1 MTIISPRSFETE
13 PSSNSTAITFNNRA
27 SINWLMMIYFTSGIC
42 SLIDEVIWVRL
53 LKLTL
58 GNTVYATSIVVS
70 TFMAGLA
77 LGALIMSRYS
87 DRIKRQLRLYALIET
102 LITIAALL
110 LPWALKIAD
119 RVYVWFYRTYE
130 PTQKELLVVQVV
142 ISGLLVLGPSMLMG
156 STFPLLGRYVT
167 SLENQTGRLVG
178 RLYALN
184 TLGAAVGC
192 FLAGF
197 VLIRS
202 MGIMGTLYTAA
213 IINIFVAF
221 AGWFLSRFSR
231 ATVGEKDQEEPHE
244 IGHRPPSHGVNVEI
258 AGTTSGGGRMYVL
271 LFAFFLSGLISIS
284 YELLWM
290 RSIVHL
296 LSGYTYVFSSVL
308 TIYLLGNVI
317 GAGIGSGLVKELK
330 SPAAGFAVTLC
341 LLGICG
347 IFYLPLLIHWTSDIL
362 PRIDREV
369 ELASMSISFS
379 TYMIRPLVQSA
390 FLFLLPSIMMGVGFP
405 IALQA
410 WAGNVHRV
418 GRTTG
423 TAYGTNTIGAVA
435 GGIATGFIFIPLL
448 GLQLTMSILSL
459 AGIWIAGLI
468 WMLFARSNKASGRLG
483 LLAVA
488 VLTTLIVGIMPTDMF
503 ETVVQSN
510 PRLPEQLE
518 FVTAKEGVATTVSL
532 HRDPREDTLYLYT
545 SGQRVAGDTYFWRS
559 DQKMLGHFGV
569 LLNSKAKKVLS
580 VGFGSGE
587 STACMALH
595 KIERADCVEIAPEIV
610 ELSSRFF
617 RHINLGD
624 KLNDEIGMIYMDAKN
639 YIHLTDVKY
648 DAIVND
654 SIHPKHFAENS
665 SLYAREY
672 FEDARERLD
681 ENGLFISWIPTH
693 NVEPIYVINSIIGTM
708 MEVFPYVTIWYMTP
722 DPAQYFLVVGSEQ
735 PQYFSPRHIE
745 MELSKDGVH
754 ESLSEININNSM
766 DVMSCYIG
774 DENDLRRFIHS
785 YTINSD
791 FRPFIEFTTA
801 DRPSGSLMFR
811 RFISSLR
818 SNSVYEH
825 IDWKGFSREQKSKW
839 LSEYATVHNASNY
852 LLASNGTSDPLE
864 RLSYCMEG
872 LTILPDNPALLSLRI
887 RTEKEIF
894 AVCSSRINSNR
905 TEDALLQT
913 DKMLKI
919 YPHSAVAWL
928 IKSLYMQNKGKFQEG
943 LVAAETAVRLAPE
956 MADAHFV
963 LGSILCRTG
972 QLDAAIAEYNNAL
985 LLSEQ
990 PQKFAIYNQARIL
1003 DTLAN
1008 TRIASGENIETKP
1021 ISEKRMLGLWHG
1033 LPAHEHGQDGRA
1045 TGIADEVS
1053 VD

>member
-1 MTIISPRSFETE
+1 M
-13 PSSNSTAITFNNRA
+13 TAILQRNSEIEPYSNGSDIIFAKQTN
-27 SINWLMMIYFTSGIC
+27 INLLMMIYFASGIC

-53 LKLTL
+53 IKLTL

-77 LGALIMSRYS
+77 LGALVMSRYS
-87 DRIKRQLRLYALIET
+87 DRIKRQLQLYAFIET
-102 LITIAALL
+102 LITISALL
-110 LPWALKIAD
+110 LPWTLKIAD
-119 RVYVWFYRTYE
+119 KIYIWFYRTYA
-130 PTQKELLVVQVV
+130 PTPVELLVFQVV
-142 ISGLLVLGPSMLMG
+142 ISGTLLLVPSMLMG
-156 STFPLLGRYVT
+156 STLPLLGRYVT
-167 SLENQTGRLVG
+167 SLENQAGRLVG

-192 FLAGF
+192 FMAGF

-202 MGIMGTLYTAA
+202 MGVMGTLYTAA
-213 IINIFVAF
+213 IINSFVAL
-221 AGWFLSRFSR
+221 AGWLLSRFSE
-231 ATVGEKDQEEPHE
+231 APAVGKGRETQVAD
-244 IGHRPPSHGVNVEI
+244 VEI
-258 AGTTSGGGRMYVL
+258 VWSNSDCGRMYVL
-271 LFAFFLSGLISIS
+271 LFAFFLSGFISIG

-330 SPAAGFAVTLC
+330 SPVAGFAVTLC

-347 IFYLPLLIHWTSDIL
+347 IFYLPLLIHWTTEIL

-369 ELASMSISFS
+369 ELARMSISFS
-379 TYMIRPLVQSA
+379 IYMIRPLVQCA

-405 IALQA
+405 LALQA
-410 WAGNVHRV
+410 WAGHIHKV

-423 TAYGTNTIGAVA
+423 TAYGANTIGAVV
-435 GGIATGFIFIPLL
+435 GGIVTGFIFIPLL
-448 GLQLTMSILSL
+448 GLQLTISILSL
-459 AGIWIAGLI
+459 TGIWIAALI
-468 WMLFARSNKASGRLG
+468 WMFFAKRNRASVRPELFV
-483 LLAVA
+483 LAA
-488 VLTTLIVGIMPTDMF
+488 ISTIIVVIMPTNLF
-503 ETVVQSN
+503 ETVVQNN
-510 PRLPEQLE
+510 PRLPEQLK
-518 FVTAKEGVATTVSL
+518 FVAAAEGVTTTVSL

-569 LLNSKAKKVLS
+569 LLNSKSKKVLS

-595 KIERADCVEIAPEIV
+595 KLERADCVEIAPEIV

-617 RHINLGD
+617 RHINLGER
-624 KLNDEIGMIYMDAKN
+624 LTDEIGMIYMDAKN

-665 SLYAREY
+665 SLYAKEY
-672 FEDARERLD
+672 FKDAKKRLN

-693 NVEPIYVINSIIGTM
+693 NVEPAYVINSIIGTM
-708 MEVFPYVTIWYMTP
+708 TEVFPYVTIWYMTP

-745 MELSKDGVH
+745 KELSKDGVR

-774 DENDLRRFIHS
+774 DENDLRRFIRS
-785 YTINSD
+785 YTTNSD

-801 DRPSGSLMFR
+801 DKPSGSLMFR
-811 RFISSLR
+811 RFVWSLR
-818 SNSVYEH
+818 RNSVYEH
-825 IDWKGFSREQKSKW
+825 IDWNGFSPEQKSKW
-839 LSEYATVHNASNY
+839 LSEYAAVYSASNY
-852 LLASNGTSDPLE
+852 LLASNGTSDSLE
-864 RLSYCMEG
+864 RLSFCMEG
-872 LTILPDNPALLSLRI
+872 LAILPDNPALLNLRK

-894 AVCSSRINSNR
+894 DICSSRINSYR
-905 TEDALLQT
+905 TEDALLLAE
-913 DKMLKI
+913 KMLKV

-928 IKSLYMQNKGKFQEG
+928 IKSLSLQQKDKLSEA
-943 LVAAETAVRLAPE
+943 LVAAQTAVRLAPE
-956 MADAHFV
+956 TTDTHFIH
-963 LGSILCRTG
+963 GTILFCTG
-972 QLDAAIAEYNNAL
+972 QTEAGIIECNNAL
-985 LLSEQ
+985 RLSEQ
-990 PQKFAIYNQARIL
+990 PRKFAIYSQASMMDIL
-1003 DTLAN
+1003 EN
-1008 TRIASGENIETKP
+1008 TRFAPGENIEAELTSGK
-1021 ISEKRMLGLWHG
+1021 KMLGLSGVLESIALHPSG
-1033 LPAHEHGQDGRA
+1033 
-1045 TGIADEVS
+1045 TGIANEASAD
-1053 VD
+1053 

>member
-1 MTIISPRSFETE
+1 MNAVNLYQAPEKDIAQEKTDASNLQLSPETE
-13 PSSNSTAITFNNRA
+13 PSSNSAAITFTGRTN
-27 SINWLMMIYFTSGIC
+27 INWLMMIYFASGIC

-77 LGALIMSRYS
+77 LGSFVMSRYS
-87 DRIKRQLRLYALIET
+87 DRIKRQLQLYAFIEA
-102 LITIAALL
+102 LITISALL

-119 RVYVWFYRTYE
+119 RIYVWFYRTYT

-167 SLENQTGRLVG
+167 SLEKETGRLVG

-184 TLGAAVGC
+184 TLGAAIGC
-192 FLAGF
+192 FMAGF

-213 IINIFVAF
+213 IINLFVAS
-221 AGWFLSRFSR
+221 AGWFLSRFPR
-231 ATVGEKDQEEPHE
+231 ATCREKDQKAQV
-244 IGHRPPSHGVNVEI
+244 VNVEI
-258 AGTTSGGGRMYVL
+258 VGTTSCSARMYVL
-271 LFAFFLSGLISIS
+271 LFTFFLSGLISIG

-317 GAGIGSGLVKELK
+317 GAGIGSGLAKELK
-330 SPAAGFAVTLC
+330 TPAAGFAVTLC

-362 PRIDREV
+362 PRIEREV

-379 TYMIRPLVQSA
+379 IYMIRPLVQSA
-390 FLFLLPSIMMGVGFP
+390 FLFLLPSIMMGIGFP

-410 WAGNVHRV
+410 WAGHVHKV

-423 TAYGTNTIGAVA
+423 TAYAANTIGAVA
-435 GGIATGFIFIPLL
+435 GGIVTGFIFIPLL
-448 GLQLTMSILSL
+448 GLQLTMSLLSL
-459 AGIWIAGLI
+459 AGIWISGLI
-468 WMLFARSNKASGRLG
+468 WMLFARSNKATAHPG

-488 VLTTLIVGIMPTDMF
+488 VLATLIVAIMPTDLF
-503 ETVVQSN
+503 ETVVKSN
-510 PRLPEQLE
+510 PILPEQLE
-518 FVTAKEGVATTVSL
+518 FVAAKEGVATTVSL
-532 HRDPREDTLYLYT
+532 YRDTQEETLYLYT

-587 STACMALH
+587 STACMAFH
-595 KIERADCVEIAPEIV
+595 KLDRADCVEIAPEIV

-624 KLNDEIGMIYMDAKN
+624 RLNDEIGMIYMDAKN
-639 YIHLTDVKY
+639 YIHLTDIKY

-672 FEDARERLD
+672 FEDAKKRLD
-681 ENGLFISWIPTH
+681 ENGLFISWIPTY
-693 NVEPIYVINSIIGTM
+693 NVEPVYVINSIIGTM

-722 DPAQYFLVVGSEQ
+722 DPAQYFLVVGSEH
-735 PQYFSPRHIE
+735 PQYFSPKHIE
-745 MELSKDGVH
+745 TELSKDGVR

-791 FRPFIEFTTA
+791 FRPFIEFTT
-801 DRPSGSLMFR
+801 DDQPSGSSMFR
-811 RFISSLR
+811 RFTSSLR
-818 SNSVYEH
+818 GNSVYEH
-825 IDWKGFSREQKSKW
+825 IDWNGFNREQKSKW
-839 LSEYATVHNASNY
+839 LTEYATIHNASNY

-872 LTILPDNPALLSLRI
+872 LAILPDNPALLNLRK

-894 AVCSSRINSNR
+894 TICSRKIDSNR
-905 TEDALLQT
+905 TEEALLQAE
-913 DKMLKI
+913 KMLKI
-919 YPHSAVAWL
+919 YPRSAVACL
-928 IKSLYMQNKGKFQEG
+928 IKSLSLQKKGKLQEG

-956 MADAHFV
+956 TADAHFV

-972 QLDAAIAEYNNAL
+972 QLDAAITEYNNAL
-985 LLSEQ
+985 RLCEQ
-990 PQKFAIYNQARIL
+990 PQKFSIYSQAKML

-1008 TRIASGENIETKP
+1008 TRITPGENDEAKP
-1021 ISEKRMLGLWHG
+1021 TTEKKMLGLSG
-1033 LPAHEHGQDGRA
+1033 VLE
-1045 TGIADEVS
+1045 GIADDIS
-1053 VD
+1053 AD